1 MFVSVINTYTCR
13 KSLKTHASTS
23 GSVDMH
29 ESNKR
34 ALGTKTS
41 IFTQFV
47 SISRI
52 LYSVHVNICFHWLSF
67 TLKVIIFSDRVQLK
81 IKDFQGP
88 KSDFKYF
95 QGLEIRLLK
104 FKDFKAFQDT
114 CKPLINSS

>member
-67 TLKVIIFSDRVQLK
+67 TIKLIIFSDPVTVNK
-81 IKDFQGP
+81 
-88 KSDFKYF
+88 KSRTFKYQRPISSAF
-95 QGLEIRLLK
+95 LKGLEIRPLK
-104 FKDFKAFQDT
+104 FKD
-114 CKPLINSS
+114 S